1 MNIRVTIFEDNKS
14 LRNSLSFVLGDVE
27 GINFTGA
34 FADANEALARVA
46 SHRPDVIL
54 MDIQM
59 PGISGL
65 EALSKIK
72 AKHPDIKILIQTV
85 FEDEAKIFTA
95 ICAGASGYV
104 LKNTDTEPLIKAIF
118 EVYNGG
124 SSLTPAIA
132 AKVLTMF
139 HQKFQQKPLTFIDLT
154 EREKEILRL
163 LVKGQSYKMI
173 ADNCQI
179 SFNTVHTHIKK
190 IYEKLHVN
198 SATEAVSMAL
208 EQKLV

>member
-1 MNIRVTIFEDNKS
+1 MIRVILFEDNKS
-14 LRNSLSFVLGDVE
+14 LRQSLSFVLSETE

-34 FADANEALARVA
+34 FADANEAVARVV

-65 EALSKIK
+65 EALVKIK
-72 AKHPDIKILIQTV
+72 AVQPDVKILIQTI

-95 ICAGASGYV
+95 ICVGVNGYL

-124 SSLTPAIA
+124 SSLTPGIA

-139 HQKFQQKPLTFIDLT
+139 HQKFQKNPLNFIDLT
-154 EREKEILRL
+154 QREKEILTL

-173 ADNCQI
+173 ADSCQI

>member
-1 MNIRVTIFEDNKS
+1 MIRVILFEDNKS
-14 LRNSLSFVLGDVE
+14 LRQSLSFVLSETE

-34 FADANEALARVA
+34 FADANDAVARIV

-65 EALSKIK
+65 EALVKIK
-72 AKHPDIKILIQTV
+72 AVQPDVKILIQTI

-95 ICAGASGYV
+95 ICAGANGYL

-124 SSLTPAIA
+124 SSLTSGIA

-139 HQKFQQKPLTFIDLT
+139 H
-154 EREKEILRL
+154 
-163 LVKGQSYKMI
+163 
-173 ADNCQI
+173 
-179 SFNTVHTHIKK
+179 
-190 IYEKLHVN
+190 
-198 SATEAVSMAL
+198 
-208 EQKLV
+208 

>member
-1 MNIRVTIFEDNKS
+1 MIRVILFEDNKS
-14 LRNSLSFVLGDVE
+14 LRTTLSFVLSDVE

-34 FADANEALARVA
+34 FADANDAMARVV

-72 AKHPDIKILIQTV
+72 AKHPDVKILIQTV

-104 LKNTDTEPLIKAIF
+104 LKNTDTEPLINAIF
-118 EVYNGG
+118 EVHNGG
-124 SSLTPAIA
+124 SSLTPSIA

-154 EREKEILRL
+154 EREKQILGL